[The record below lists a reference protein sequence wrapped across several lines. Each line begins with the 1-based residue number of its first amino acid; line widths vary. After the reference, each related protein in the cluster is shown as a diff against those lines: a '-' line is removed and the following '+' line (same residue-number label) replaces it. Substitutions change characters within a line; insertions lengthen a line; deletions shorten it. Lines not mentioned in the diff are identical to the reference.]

1 MLLWLMI
8 VHLLKNY
15 SRLVSYILQPNANCK
30 GCTALHYAA
39 LVDDSTSVEELL
51 KAGNTYFNLT
61 LTVKDA
67 QPCTM
72 LPWLMIVHLS
82 KNYSRLVSY
91 ILQPNT
97 NCKGCTALHYAALV
111 DDSTSVEELL
121 KAGKLHT
128 ST

>member
-1 MLLWLMI
+1 MLPWLMI
-8 VHLLKNY
+8 VRLSKNY
-15 SRLVSYILQPNANCK
+15 SRLVSYIFQPNANCK

-51 KAGNTYFNLT
+51 KADKL
-61 LTVKDA
+61 
-67 QPCTM
+67 Q
-72 LPWLMIVHLS
+72 
-82 KNYSRLVSY
+82 
-91 ILQPNT
+91 LQPNT

-121 KAGKLHT
+121 KAGKLHI